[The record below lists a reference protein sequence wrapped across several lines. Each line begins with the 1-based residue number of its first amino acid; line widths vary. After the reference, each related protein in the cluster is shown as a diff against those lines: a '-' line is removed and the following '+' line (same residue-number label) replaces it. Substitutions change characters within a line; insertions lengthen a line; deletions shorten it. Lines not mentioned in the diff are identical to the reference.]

1 MNFACQGLAPPRKRP
16 PFSNAQ
22 KAGSR
27 GGFAT
32 QSLYR
37 IDLFPRYTRKKTTFE
52 ADNCTPKSLS
62 LVSTRFVF
70 FCFAPA
76 LYCIDLCIR
85 YTRKKT
91 TFEANNCTPKSLS
104 LVSTRFRVRKREKAG
119 SAGLG
124 CSHFRSTTF
133 SRIPP
138 HLWCSLLFH

>member
-37 IDLFPRYTRKKTTFE
+37 IDFFPRYTRKKTTFE

-62 LVSTRFVF
+62 LVSTRF
-70 FCFAPA
+70 
-76 LYCIDLCIR
+76 
-85 YTRKKT
+85 
-91 TFEANNCTPKSLS
+91 
-104 LVSTRFRVRKREKAG
+104 RVRKREKSWIRRVRVLPFSINHFFKNSSPLMVQFAFLGTSIIVLQNPSRVG
-119 SAGLG
+119 SL
-124 CSHFRSTTF
+124 
-133 SRIPP
+133 
-138 HLWCSLLFH
+138 